1 MNDNTD
7 LSCKARDQSPGM
19 EKQKARL
26 KIIICGGGLAGLAS
40 ALLLREDHDVTI
52 LESSTLNEELGAAIT
67 LSMNAS
73 RLLRSSL
80 ARAGFDKDKAKY
92 VEAEKVGT
100 VLLLG
105 TMSLMLK
112 QKATRGALARPVDPP
127 RVTNGAYHQDIRR
140 ALVVFLA

>member
-1 MNDNTD
+1 MKDNTD
-7 LSCKARDQSPGM
+7 LSSQARDQSSGM
-19 EKQKARL
+19 ENQNPRL

-80 ARAGFDKDKAKY
+80 ARAGFDKDKARY

-100 VLLLG
+100 VLLLE

-112 QKATRGALARPVDPP
+112 RKATRGALARPVDPP
-127 RVTNGAYHQDIRR
+127 
-140 ALVVFLA
+140 

>member
-1 MNDNTD
+1 
-7 LSCKARDQSPGM
+7 M
-19 EKQKARL
+19 ENQKPRL

-73 RLLRSSL
+73 RILRSSL

-92 VEAEKVGT
+92 VEAEKVGI
-100 VLLLG
+100 VLLLE

-112 QKATRGALARPVDPP
+112 HKATRGALARPVDPP
-127 RVTNGAYHQDIRR
+127 RVTNGAHHQDIRR
-140 ALVVFLA
+140 ALVVLLA